1 MGVSFKVAKAGT
13 RYRPKL
19 LQIEDKGDE
28 DGPVSESHQSAD
40 EVYIYKDVYIYLF
53 FCILLILTGCLTCL
67 YQY

>member
-19 LQIEDKGDE
+19 LQIEDKDDE

-40 EVYIYKDVYIYLF
+40 KVYIYIYRPFLYFVNLSGF
-53 FCILLILTGCLTCL
+53 FISVLS
-67 YQY
+67 

>member
-19 LQIEDKGDE
+19 LQIEDKDDE

-40 EVYIYKDVYIYLF
+40 EVYIYIYRLF
-53 FCILLILTGCLTCL
+53 L
-67 YQY
+67 YFVNLSGFFISVLS

>member
-53 FCILLILTGCLTCL
+53 FVFC
-67 YQY
+67 